1 MKKLIQEL
9 TEISEK
15 IDKIT
20 ASTIIIVDS
29 VDFWTEKAEKIF
41 KEIEDLEEN
50 DEYSPEEE
58 KRIEEILFQIRS
70 LVRRTD
76 IEIEN
81 LAKLDEEH
89 RALKKRQVKI
99 YNLLKK

>member
-1 MKKLIQEL
+1 M
-9 TEISEK
+9 
-15 IDKIT
+15 
-20 ASTIIIVDS
+20 
-29 VDFWTEKAEKIF
+29 KIF
-41 KEIEDLEEN
+41 YYLSLFKASSIVIILVLYFSSEN